1 MAAEPA
7 PAPRAQSLL
16 TFAALS
22 LLLSA
27 TALGFGRVFTGGAAT
42 LRLVAAGVASAAVAT
57 AFERRNLLVATLAS
71 AVFFL
76 LAIALLVFP
85 QTTFW
90 GVPTGRTFAAVG
102 RAIGLVR
109 QQARVQVSPTP
120 PLPPLFLAA
129 VTAMWAAA
137 FSAHAL
143 LVRAGSPILAM
154 LPPVALVGFA
164 DTVLDDGGRPF
175 FAVLFL
181 LGVLAMFL
189 ADSVRRL
196 RLWGP
201 VWQWEGRSGRSRSI
215 PFQGA
220 TRVAVIAIGTAALLP
235 GLLPG
240 FGAGP
245 LVDLSSG
252 GGETHIDPFVSI
264 QTTLLRA
271 EKTPQTLFTVESPIQ
286 SYWRM
291 LSLDHFDA
299 ENSSWETSDPK
310 VMDGSPIA
318 PGALALPGEAAGS
331 LPGTPTQSVGLVPPL
346 TQTITVESPMQ
357 EGETWLPMAFA
368 PQGVSFPSSIR
379 YDPELVTAFAP
390 HAVEAGTHYQ
400 VTSDVSEP
408 TRKNLETVPPVSEW
422 TSPPPA
428 RYVSLPAGLPPYLA
442 RLAHQIVDEAEA
454 TTPFDQALA
463 IQSYLRRPP
472 FVYDL
477 HADYSHD
484 PNSILDFL
492 TKTHAGMC
500 QQFAGSMALLV
511 RELGLPARVA
521 VGYRP
526 GHVINPAHPD
536 TYTVTTDELH
546 AWVEV
551 LLPGY
556 GWIAFEPTK
565 GITNPVADASYLSAS
580 TACTARGC
588 AGAGSPRGGAEK
600 GKGQGLGGHIRKHNL
615 GPKHATGGSVPV
627 PTSEPRAGVPLG
639 LLLRIA
645 VLLGLIALVLTPPT
659 RILARWLR
667 LRRAR
672 GARNA
677 VLAEY
682 RAFTE
687 RAADLGFRRDEGE
700 TIEEY
705 GERIG
710 ASVRLSDGH
719 LGRLSAAAERAAYS
733 EEEPGDAEVGAARSD
748 AKVALKDVRRSVGL
762 MRRIRGLYR
771 PEL

>member
-7 PAPRAQSLL
+7 PASRAQSLL
-16 TFAALS
+16 TFGALS

-27 TALGFGRVFTGGAAT
+27 TALGFGRVFTGGGAS
-42 LRLVAAGVASAAVAT
+42 LRLAAAGVASAAVAT

-71 AVFFL
+71 AVFFV
-76 LAIALLVFP
+76 LAISLLVFP

-90 GVPTGRTFAAVG
+90 GVPTGRTFAAIG

-120 PLPPLFLAA
+120 ALPPLFLAA

-154 LPPVALVGFA
+154 LPAVALVGFA
-164 DTVLDDGGRPF
+164 DTVLDDSGRPF
-175 FAVLFL
+175 FAVVFL
-181 LGVLAMFL
+181 LGVLATFL

-201 VWQWEGRSGRSRSI
+201 IWQWEGRSGRSRSV
-215 PFQGA
+215 PFRGA
-220 TRVAVIAIGTAALLP
+220 TRVAVIAIGTAVLLP

-245 LVDLSSG
+245 LVDLNSG
-252 GGETHIDPFVSI
+252 NGETHIDPFVSI
-264 QTTLLRA
+264 QATLLQ
-271 EKTPQTLFTVESPIQ
+271 KQPQTLFTVESPIQ

-291 LSLDHFDA
+291 LSLDRFDA
-299 ENSSWETSDPK
+299 THSTWDTSDPK
-310 VMDGSPIA
+310 VTDGSAIA
-318 PGALALPGEAAGS
+318 EGALALPGEPAGG
-331 LPGTPTQSVGLVPPL
+331 LPGTPTRSMGLVPPV
-346 TQTITVESPMQ
+346 TQTITVRSPMH

-379 YDPELVTAFAP
+379 YDADLVTAFAP
-390 HAVEAGTHYQ
+390 HAVDAGTRYT
-400 VTSDVSEP
+400 VTSEVSEP
-408 TRKNLETVPPVSEW
+408 TRNDLEQVPPVAEW
-422 TSPPPA
+422 SSPPPA
-428 RYVSLPAGLPPYLA
+428 RYVSLPSALPQYLD
-442 RLAHQIVDEAEA
+442 RLAHEIVEEAGA

-463 IQSYLRRPP
+463 IQNYLRSER
-472 FVYDL
+472 FIYNL
-477 HADYSHD
+477 HADYSAD
-484 PNSILDFL
+484 PNSLVDFL

-500 QQFAGSMALLV
+500 QQFAGSMAVLV

-526 GHVINPAHPD
+526 GNVLDPAHPD
-536 TYTVTTDELH
+536 VYTVTTEQLH

-565 GITNPVADASYLSAS
+565 GISNPVADASYLSAS
-580 TACTARGC
+580 TARCTARGC
-588 AGAGSPRGGAEK
+588 AGAAGANGG
-600 GKGQGLGGHIRKHNL
+600 GKGQEKGIGGHQRKHNL
-615 GPKHATGGSVPV
+615 GPKHASGGSVPV
-627 PTSEPRAGVPLG
+627 PTSEPRRGVPLRT
-639 LLLRIA
+639 LLRIA
-645 VLLGLIALVLTPPT
+645 VLLGLLALVLTPPT
-659 RILARWLR
+659 RILTRVLR
-667 LRRAR
+667 VRRAR
-672 GARNA
+672 AARGA

-687 RAADLGFRRDEGE
+687 RAADLGFHRSDGE

-705 GERIG
+705 GERI
-710 ASVRLSDGH
+710 AANVRLSDGH
-719 LGRLSAAAERAAYS
+719 LGRLSAAAERAAYG
-733 EEEPGDAEVGAARSD
+733 EAEPADADVRAVRSD
-748 AKVALKDVRRSVGL
+748 AKVALRDIRRSVGL
-762 MRRIRGLYR
+762 VRRIRGLYR

>member
-71 AVFFL
+71 AAFFL

-90 GVPTGRTFAAVG
+90 GLPTGRTFAAVG

-120 PLPPLFLAA
+120 TLPPLFLAA

-154 LPPVALVGFA
+154 LPPIALVGFA

-181 LGVLAMFL
+181 LGVLATFL

-201 VWQWEGRSGRSRSI
+201 IWQWEGRSGRARSI
-215 PFQGA
+215 PFRGA
-220 TRVAVIAIGTAALLP
+220 TRIAVIAIGTAALLP

-252 GGETHIDPFVSI
+252 TGETHIDPFVSI
-264 QTTLLRA
+264 QTTLLR
-271 EKTPQTLFTVESPIQ
+271 KDPQTLFTVESPIQ

-291 LSLDHFDA
+291 LSLDRFAA
-299 ENSSWETSDPK
+299 ERSTWETSDPK
-310 VMDGSPIA
+310 VTEGSSVA
-318 PGALALPGEAAGS
+318 AGALALPGEAAGS
-331 LPGTPTQSVGLVPPL
+331 LPGTPTQSVGLVPPI
-346 TQTITVESPMQ
+346 TQTITVESPMH

-390 HAVEAGTHYQ
+390 DAVEAGTRYT
-400 VTSDVSEP
+400 VTSDISEP
-408 TRKNLETVPPVSEW
+408 TRKDLETVPPVSDW

-428 RYVSLPAGLPPYLA
+428 RYVSLPTGLPPYLG
-442 RLAHQIVDEAEA
+442 RLAHQIVDEAGA
-454 TTPFDQALA
+454 ATPFDQALA
-463 IQSYLRRPP
+463 IQNYLRRPP

-477 HADYSHD
+477 HADYSRD

-526 GHVINPAHPD
+526 GNVLDPAHPD
-536 TYTVTTDELH
+536 TYTVTTEQLH

-565 GITNPVADASYLSAS
+565 GISNPVANASYLSGA
-580 TACTARGC
+580 TTCPARGC
-588 AGAGSPRGGAEK
+588 AGAGSPHAGDQK
-600 GKGQGLGGHIRKHNL
+600 GQGQGLGGHVRKHNL
-615 GPKHATGGSVPV
+615 GPKHATEGSEPV
-627 PTSEPRAGVPLG
+627 PTTVPRTGVPLA

-687 RAADLGFRRDEGE
+687 RAADLGFRREDGE

-705 GERIG
+705 GERLG
-710 ASVRLSDGH
+710 ANVRLSDGH

-733 EEEPGDAEVGAARSD
+733 EEGPVDAEVGAVRSD